1 MTTPTTHNNSSENQE
16 DSIDIIALLQS
27 IWTGKKLILKTVLV
41 FMILGLFIA
50 VLSQNEYTAST
61 TIVPQSSSEKPGGS
75 IGGLAA
81 LAGINL
87 GSVGQQSSISPTLY
101 PQILT
106 NISFQKELLET
117 LITIEGQDNKI
128 TYKEYYTNVYSPSVL
143 SSIKKYTIGLP
154 GVLIGLLKSDEI
166 SKEES
171 KNNDSLPQI
180 TEDDKKLIELLLEQ
194 LSMEVNDKDGYIGLS
209 TTMPEAR
216 AAAEL
221 TQKAQELLEQYVID
235 FKIEKSSSELDFI
248 KNRYQEKEQEFQKIQ
263 QKLALYTDR
272 NQNVN
277 SARAKMELMLLQS
290 EYDLA
295 YGVYSEL
302 AKQLETQELKVK
314 EDTPI
319 FTILQPVF
327 VPLEKTG
334 PKRSLILIIYTF
346 LGFVL
351 SIGYLLAIEPIQNII
366 KEIRSTKEN

>member
-41 FMILGLFIA
+41 FMILGLFVA
-50 VLSQNEYTAST
+50 VFSQNEYTAST

-117 LITIEGQDNKI
+117 LITIEGQDKKI

-154 GVLIGLLKSDEI
+154 GVLIGLLKSDKTSNE
-166 SKEES
+166 KP

-194 LSMEVNDKDGYIGLS
+194 LSMEVNDKDGYISLS

-248 KNRYQEKEQEFQKIQ
+248 KNRYQEKEEEFQKIQ

-351 SIGYLLAIEPIQNII
+351 SIGYILAIEPIQNII

>member
-50 VLSQNEYTAST
+50 VFSQNEYTAST

-366 KEIRSTKEN
+366 KEIRSSKEN

>member
-50 VLSQNEYTAST
+50 VFSQNEYTASI

-75 IGGLAA
+75 LGGIAA

-117 LITIEGQDNKI
+117 LITIEGQYNKI
-128 TYKEYYTNVYSPSVL
+128 TYKEYYTNVYNPSVL

-154 GVLIGLLKSDEI
+154 GVLIGLLKSDKTSNEK
-166 SKEES
+166 SN
-171 KNNDSLPQI
+171 NNDSLPQI
-180 TEDDKKLIELLLEQ
+180 TEDDKKLVELLLEQ
-194 LSMEVNDKDGYIGLS
+194 LSMEVNDKDGYISLS

-263 QKLALYTDR
+263 QKLAVYTDR

-334 PKRSLILIIYTF
+334 PKRSLIFIIYTF

-351 SIGYLLAIEPIQNII
+351 SIGYILALEPIQNII

>member
-154 GVLIGLLKSDEI
+154 GVLIGLLKSDKTSNE
-166 SKEES
+166 KS

-180 TEDDKKLIELLLEQ
+180 TEDDKELIELLLEQ
-194 LSMEVNDKDGYIGLS
+194 LSMEVNDKYGYISLS

-263 QKLALYTDR
+263 QKLAVYTDR

-334 PKRSLILIIYTF
+334 PKKSLILIIYTF

-351 SIGYLLAIEPIQNII
+351 SIGYLIAIEPIQNII

>member
-50 VLSQNEYTAST
+50 VFSQNEYTAST

-180 TEDDKKLIELLLEQ
+180 TQDDKKLIELLLEQ
-194 LSMEVNDKDGYIGLS
+194 LSMEVNDKDGYISLS

-263 QKLALYTDR
+263 QKLAVYTDR

>member
-50 VLSQNEYTAST
+50 VFSQNEYTASI

-75 IGGLAA
+75 LGGIAA

-117 LITIEGQDNKI
+117 LITIEGQDKKI

-194 LSMEVNDKDGYIGLS
+194 LSMEVNDKDGYISLS

-263 QKLALYTDR
+263 QKLAVYTDR

-327 VPLEKTG
+327 VPLEKTA

-351 SIGYLLAIEPIQNII
+351 SIGYILAIEPIQNII

>member
-16 DSIDIIALLQS
+16 DTIDIIALLQS
-27 IWTGKKLILKTVLV
+27 IWKGKKLILKTVLV

-50 VLSQNEYTAST
+50 VFSQNEYTAST

-180 TEDDKKLIELLLEQ
+180 TQDDKKLIELLLEQ
-194 LSMEVNDKDGYIGLS
+194 LSMEVNDKDGYISLS

-263 QKLALYTDR
+263 QKLAVYTDR

-327 VPLEKTG
+327 VPLEKTA

-351 SIGYLLAIEPIQNII
+351 SIGYILAIEPIQNII

>member
-16 DSIDIIALLQS
+16 DTIDIIALLQS
-27 IWTGKKLILKTVLV
+27 IWKGKKMILKTVLV

-50 VLSQNEYTAST
+50 VFSQNEYTAST

-75 IGGLAA
+75 LGGLAA

-87 GSVGQQSSISPTLY
+87 GSVGQQSSISPQLY

-117 LITIEGQDNKI
+117 LLTIEGQDNKI

-154 GVLIGLLKSDEI
+154 GVLIGLLKSDNTSNEKSI
-166 SKEES
+166 
-171 KNNDSLPQI
+171 NNDSLPQI
-180 TEDDKKLIELLLEQ
+180 TQDDKKLTELLLKQ
-194 LSMEVNDKDGYIGLS
+194 LSMVINDKDGYISLS

-216 AAAEL
+216 AAAEF

-263 QKLALYTDR
+263 QKLAVYTDR

-302 AKQLETQELKVK
+302 AKQLETQQLKVK

-319 FTILQPVF
+319 FTILEPVF

-334 PKRSLILIIYTF
+334 PKRALILIIYTF
-346 LGFVL
+346 LGFVF
-351 SIGYLLAIEPIQNII
+351 SIGYLLAKEPVQNII
-366 KEIRSTKEN
+366 KEIRSTKED

>member
-50 VLSQNEYTAST
+50 VFSQNEYTAST

-75 IGGLAA
+75 LGGLAA

>member
-1 MTTPTTHNNSSENQE
+1 MTTPTTHNNSFENQE

-27 IWTGKKLILKTVLV
+27 IWKGKKLILKTGLV

-50 VLSQNEYTAST
+50 IFSQNEYTAST
-61 TIVPQSSSEKPGGS
+61 TIVPQSSSEKPGS
-75 IGGLAA
+75 SLGGLAA

-87 GSVGQQSSISPTLY
+87 GSVGQQSSISPQLY

-117 LITIEGQDNKI
+117 LLTIEGQDNKI
-128 TYKEYYTNVYSPSVL
+128 TYKEYYTNVYSPSIL

-154 GVLIGLLKSDEI
+154 GVLIGLLKSDNTSNEKSI
-166 SKEES
+166 
-171 KNNDSLPQI
+171 NNDSLLQI
-180 TEDDKKLIELLLEQ
+180 TNDDKGLIGLLSSQ
-194 LSMEVNDKDGYIGLS
+194 LIMVINDKDGYISLS

-216 AAAEL
+216 AAAEF

-263 QKLALYTDR
+263 QKLAVYTDR

-351 SIGYLLAIEPIQNII
+351 SIGYILAIEPIQNII

>member
-27 IWTGKKLILKTVLV
+27 IWKDKKLILKTGLV

-50 VLSQNEYTAST
+50 IFSQNEYTAST
-61 TIVPQSSSEKPGGS
+61 TIVPQSSSEKSGGS
-75 IGGLAA
+75 LGGLAA

-87 GSVGQQSSISPTLY
+87 GSVGQQSSISPQLY

-154 GVLIGLLKSDEI
+154 GVLIGLLKSDKT
-166 SKEES
+166 SNEES
-171 KNNDSLPQI
+171 INNDSLPQI
-180 TEDDKKLIELLLEQ
+180 TQDDKELIELLLVQ
-194 LSMEVNDKDGYIGLS
+194 LSMEVNDKDGYISLS

-216 AAAEL
+216 AAAEF
-221 TQKAQELLEQYVID
+221 TEKAQELLEQYVID

-263 QKLALYTDR
+263 QKLAVYTDR

-327 VPLEKTG
+327 VPLEKTA

-351 SIGYLLAIEPIQNII
+351 SIGYILAIEPIQNII

>member
-27 IWTGKKLILKTVLV
+27 IWKGKKLILKTGLV

-50 VLSQNEYTAST
+50 VFSQNEYTAST

-117 LITIEGQDNKI
+117 LITIEGQDKKI

-209 TTMPEAR
+209 TTMPEPR

>member
-1 MTTPTTHNNSSENQE
+1 MTTPTTHNNSSKNQE

-263 QKLALYTDR
+263 QKLAVYTDR

>member
-1 MTTPTTHNNSSENQE
+1 MTTPTTHNNSPENQD

-61 TIVPQSSSEKPGGS
+61 TIVPQSSSEKAGGS
-75 IGGLAA
+75 LGGIAA

-154 GVLIGLLKSDEI
+154 GVLIGLLKSDKTSNE
-166 SKEES
+166 KS

-180 TEDDKKLIELLLEQ
+180 TEDDKELIELLLEQ
-194 LSMEVNDKDGYIGLS
+194 LSMEVNDKYGYISLS

-221 TQKAQELLEQYVID
+221 TQKTQELLEQYVID

-263 QKLALYTDR
+263 QKLAVYTDR

-334 PKRSLILIIYTF
+334 PKKSLILIIYTF

-351 SIGYLLAIEPIQNII
+351 SIGYLIAIEPIQNII

>member
-1 MTTPTTHNNSSENQE
+1 MTTPTTHNNSFENQE

-27 IWTGKKLILKTVLV
+27 IWKGKKLILKTGLV

-50 VLSQNEYTAST
+50 IFSQNEYTAST
-61 TIVPQSSSEKPGGS
+61 TIVPQSSSEKPGS
-75 IGGLAA
+75 SLGGLAA

-87 GSVGQQSSISPTLY
+87 GSVGQQSSISPQLY

-117 LITIEGQDNKI
+117 LLTIEGQDNKI

-154 GVLIGLLKSDEI
+154 GVLIGLLKSDKNSNE
-166 SKEES
+166 KS

-180 TEDDKKLIELLLEQ
+180 TQDDKKLIELLLKQ
-194 LSMEVNDKDGYIGLS
+194 LSMVINDKDGYISLS

-216 AAAEL
+216 AAAEF

-263 QKLALYTDR
+263 QKLAVYTDR

-302 AKQLETQELKVK
+302 AKQLETQQLKVK

-319 FTILQPVF
+319 FTIIEPVF

-334 PKRSLILIIYTF
+334 PNRALIVIIYIF

-351 SIGYLLAIEPIQNII
+351 SIGYLLAKEPVQNII
-366 KEIRSTKEN
+366 KEIRSTKED

>member
-50 VLSQNEYTAST
+50 VFSQNEYTAST

-75 IGGLAA
+75 LGGIAA

-106 NISFQKELLET
+106 NITFQKELLET

-171 KNNDSLPQI
+171 KNNDYLPQI
-180 TEDDKKLIELLLEQ
+180 TQDDKKLIGLLLEQ

>member
-27 IWTGKKLILKTVLV
+27 IWKGKKLILKTVLV

-50 VLSQNEYTAST
+50 VFSQNEYTAST

-75 IGGLAA
+75 LGGIAA

-180 TEDDKKLIELLLEQ
+180 TQDDKKLIELLLEQ
-194 LSMEVNDKDGYIGLS
+194 LSMEVNDKDGYISLS

>member
-75 IGGLAA
+75 LGGIAA

-117 LITIEGQDNKI
+117 LITIEGQDKKI

-154 GVLIGLLKSDEI
+154 GVLIGLLKSDKTSNE
-166 SKEES
+166 KP

-248 KNRYQEKEQEFQKIQ
+248 KNRYQEKEEEFQKIQ

-334 PKRSLILIIYTF
+334 PNRALILIIYTF

-351 SIGYLLAIEPIQNII
+351 SIGYLLAKEPVQNII

>member
-27 IWTGKKLILKTVLV
+27 IWTGRKLILKTVLV

-50 VLSQNEYTAST
+50 IFSQNEYTAST

-75 IGGLAA
+75 LGGIAA

-117 LITIEGQDNKI
+117 LLSIEGQDKKI

-154 GVLIGLLKSDEI
+154 GVLIGLLKSDKT
-166 SKEES
+166 S
-171 KNNDSLPQI
+171 NDEPIKYNSLLQI
-180 TEDDKKLIELLLEQ
+180 TKDDKKLTELLLEQ
-194 LSMEVNDKDGYIGLS
+194 LSMAVNDKDGYISLS
-209 TTMPEAR
+209 TTMPEAI

-263 QKLALYTDR
+263 QKLAVYTDR

-351 SIGYLLAIEPIQNII
+351 SIGYLLVKEPIQNII

>member
-50 VLSQNEYTAST
+50 VFSQNEYTAST

-75 IGGLAA
+75 LGGLAA

-194 LSMEVNDKDGYIGLS
+194 LSMEVNDKDGYISLS

>member
-16 DSIDIIALLQS
+16 DTIDIIALLQS
-27 IWTGKKLILKTVLV
+27 IWKGKKIILKTGLF

-50 VLSQNEYTAST
+50 VFSQNEYTAST

-75 IGGLAA
+75 LGGLAA

-87 GSVGQQSSISPTLY
+87 GSVGQQSSISPQLY

-117 LITIEGQDNKI
+117 LLTIEGQDKKI

-154 GVLIGLLKSDEI
+154 GVLIGLLKSDNT
-166 SKEES
+166 SNEES
-171 KNNDSLPQI
+171 KNNDSLLQI
-180 TEDDKKLIELLLEQ
+180 TKDDKGLIELLLKQ
-194 LSMEVNDKDGYIGLS
+194 LSMVINDKDGYISLS

-216 AAAEL
+216 AAAEF

-263 QKLALYTDR
+263 QKLAVYTDR

-302 AKQLETQELKVK
+302 AKQLETQQLKVK

-319 FTILQPVF
+319 FTIIEPVF

-334 PKRSLILIIYTF
+334 PNRALIVITYIF

-351 SIGYLLAIEPIQNII
+351 SIGYLLAKEPVQNII
-366 KEIRSTKEN
+366 KEIRSTKED

>member
-27 IWTGKKLILKTVLV
+27 IWKGKKLILKTVLV

-50 VLSQNEYTAST
+50 VFSQNEYTAST

-209 TTMPEAR
+209 TTMPEPR

>member
-50 VLSQNEYTAST
+50 VFSQNEYTAST

-75 IGGLAA
+75 LGGIAA

-194 LSMEVNDKDGYIGLS
+194 LSMEVIDKDGYIGLS

>member
-27 IWTGKKLILKTVLV
+27 IWKGKKLILKTGLV

-50 VLSQNEYTAST
+50 IFSQNEYTAST
-61 TIVPQSSSEKPGGS
+61 TIVPQSSSEKSGGS
-75 IGGLAA
+75 LGGLAA

-87 GSVGQQSSISPTLY
+87 GSVGQQSSISPQLY

-154 GVLIGLLKSDEI
+154 GVLIGLLKSDKT
-166 SKEES
+166 SNEES
-171 KNNDSLPQI
+171 INNDSLPQI
-180 TEDDKKLIELLLEQ
+180 TQDDKELIELLLVQ
-194 LSMEVNDKDGYIGLS
+194 LSMEVNDKDGYISLS

-216 AAAEL
+216 AAAEF
-221 TQKAQELLEQYVID
+221 TEKAQELLEQYVID

-263 QKLALYTDR
+263 QKLAVYTDR

-319 FTILQPVF
+319 FTILEPVF

>member
-16 DSIDIIALLQS
+16 DTIDIIALLQS
-27 IWTGKKLILKTVLV
+27 IWKGKKLILKTVLV

-50 VLSQNEYTAST
+50 VFSQNEYTAST

-194 LSMEVNDKDGYIGLS
+194 LSMEVNDKDGYISLS

>member
-50 VLSQNEYTAST
+50 VFSQNEYTASI

>member
-50 VLSQNEYTAST
+50 VFSQNEYTASI

-75 IGGLAA
+75 LGGIAA

-180 TEDDKKLIELLLEQ
+180 TQDDKKLIELLLGQ
-194 LSMEVNDKDGYIGLS
+194 LSMEVNHKDGYISLS

-263 QKLALYTDR
+263 QKLAVYTDR

>member
-16 DSIDIIALLQS
+16 DTIDIIALLQS
-27 IWTGKKLILKTVLV
+27 IWKGKKLILKTGLV

-50 VLSQNEYTAST
+50 VFSQNEYTAST

-117 LITIEGQDNKI
+117 LITIEGQDKKI

-180 TEDDKKLIELLLEQ
+180 TQDDKKLIELLLEQ
-194 LSMEVNDKDGYIGLS
+194 LSMEVNDKDGYISLS

-263 QKLALYTDR
+263 QKLAVYTDR

-327 VPLEKTG
+327 VPLEETA

-351 SIGYLLAIEPIQNII
+351 SIGYILAIEPIQNII

>member
-50 VLSQNEYTAST
+50 VFSQNEYTAST

-171 KNNDSLPQI
+171 KNNDYLPQI
-180 TEDDKKLIELLLEQ
+180 TQDDKKLIGLLLEQ

-366 KEIRSTKEN
+366 KEIRSSKEN

>member
-1 MTTPTTHNNSSENQE
+1 MTTPTTHNNSFENQE

-27 IWTGKKLILKTVLV
+27 IWKGKKLILKTGLV

-50 VLSQNEYTAST
+50 IFSQNEYTAST
-61 TIVPQSSSEKPGGS
+61 TIVPQSSSEKSGGS
-75 IGGLAA
+75 LGGLAA

-87 GSVGQQSSISPTLY
+87 GSVGQQSSISPQLY

-154 GVLIGLLKSDEI
+154 GVLIGLLKSDKNSNE
-166 SKEES
+166 KS

-180 TEDDKKLIELLLEQ
+180 TQDDKKLIELLLKQ
-194 LSMEVNDKDGYIGLS
+194 LSMVINDKDGYISLS

-216 AAAEL
+216 AAAEF

-263 QKLALYTDR
+263 QKLAVYTDR

-302 AKQLETQELKVK
+302 AKQLETQQLKVK

-319 FTILQPVF
+319 FTIIEPVF

-334 PKRSLILIIYTF
+334 PNRSLILIIYIF

-351 SIGYLLAIEPIQNII
+351 SIGYLLAKEPVQNII

>member
-75 IGGLAA
+75 LGGIAA

-194 LSMEVNDKDGYIGLS
+194 LSMEVNDKDGYISLS

-221 TQKAQELLEQYVID
+221 IQKAQELLEQYVID

>member
-16 DSIDIIALLQS
+16 DTIDIIALLQS
-27 IWTGKKLILKTVLV
+27 IWKGKKLILKTVLV

-50 VLSQNEYTAST
+50 VFSQNEYTASI

-75 IGGLAA
+75 LGGIAA

-154 GVLIGLLKSDEI
+154 EVLIGLLKSDEI

-180 TEDDKKLIELLLEQ
+180 TQDDKKLIELLLEQ
-194 LSMEVNDKDGYIGLS
+194 LSMEVNDKDGYISLS

-263 QKLALYTDR
+263 QKLAVYTDR

-351 SIGYLLAIEPIQNII
+351 SIGYLLAIEPIKNII

>member
-27 IWTGKKLILKTVLV
+27 IWKGKKLILKTVLV

-50 VLSQNEYTAST
+50 VFSQNEYTASI

-75 IGGLAA
+75 LGGIAA

-180 TEDDKKLIELLLEQ
+180 TQDDKKLIELLLEQ
-194 LSMEVNDKDGYIGLS
+194 LSMEVNDKDGYISLS

-263 QKLALYTDR
+263 QKLAVYTDR

>member
-75 IGGLAA
+75 LGGIAA

-194 LSMEVNDKDGYIGLS
+194 LSMEVNDKDGYISLS

-263 QKLALYTDR
+263 QKLAVYTDR

>member
-1 MTTPTTHNNSSENQE
+1 MTTPTTHNNSPENQD

-75 IGGLAA
+75 LGGIAA

-154 GVLIGLLKSDEI
+154 GVLIGLLKSDKTSNE
-166 SKEES
+166 KS

-180 TEDDKKLIELLLEQ
+180 TEDDKELIELLLEQ
-194 LSMEVNDKDGYIGLS
+194 LSMEVNDKYGYISLS

-221 TQKAQELLEQYVID
+221 TQKTQELLEQYVID

-263 QKLALYTDR
+263 QKLAVYTDR

-327 VPLEKTG
+327 VPLEKTA

-351 SIGYLLAIEPIQNII
+351 SIGYILAIEPIQNII

>member
-50 VLSQNEYTAST
+50 VFSQNEYTAST

-75 IGGLAA
+75 LGGIAA

-263 QKLALYTDR
+263 QKLAVYTDR

-351 SIGYLLAIEPIQNII
+351 SIGYLLAIEPIKNII